1 MNTVTTTGCEQVRAR
16 ANTGEM
22 MGAMMGAVVS
32 ALAALTACTA
42 PAGEDTAAA
51 EQAIATT
58 AAAPASE
65 PKAHVAFDFVAHFD
79 ATTNQLPHDVVL
91 HDGNAFVVLNPTGQ
105 VLEVTPEGTVSTFGT
120 LPVPYPFAASTNAIL
135 FTPAGDALVSVGTFS
150 AAVTSGIYR
159 IPAAGGA
166 ATLWASSPA
175 MPFPNGLTYVGDKLL
190 VADSMAGAVLAV
202 DPAGHVTT
210 WAQDPLFVGAASCPG
225 ANPSYV
231 FGASGI
237 ATDGKEVVVTNAD
250 AAIVVRVPVLCGGTA
265 GTAAALAGPDCTRFA
280 GADHLVSKGPDWV
293 VAANRLNSI
302 VRVKKNGKSQ
312 TIATGGNLDFP
323 SSVTFGRF
331 GSRDGF
337 LVTNFAIVPNG
348 DAPPGAG
355 LLFAPSN

>member
-1 MNTVTTTGCEQVRAR
+1 MGCKRAR
-16 ANTGEM
+16 GPVSVSVRGGVMT
-22 MGAMMGAVVS
+22 GAMVG
-32 ALAALTACTA
+32 ALAALTACSS

-51 EQAIATT
+51 EQAMVAS

-65 PKAHVAFDFVAHFD
+65 PKAGVAFDFVARFD
-79 ATTNQLPHDVVL
+79 ATTHQLPHDVVL
-91 HDGNAFVVLNPTGQ
+91 HDGNAFVVVNPTGQ
-105 VLEVTPEGTVSTFGT
+105 VLEVTPTGAVSTFGT

-150 AAVTSGIYR
+150 AAVASGIYR

-175 MPFPNGLTYVGDKLL
+175 MPFPNGLAYVGDKLL
-190 VADSMAGAVLAV
+190 VADSMAGAVFAV

-250 AAIVVRVPVLCGGTA
+250 SAIVVRVPLLCGGAA
-265 GTAAALAGPDCTRFA
+265 GAASALAGPDCTRFA

-312 TIATGGNLDFP
+312 VIATDGKLDFP
-323 SSVTFGRF
+323 SSVTFGHF
-331 GSRDGF
+331 GARDGF
-337 LVTNFAIVPNG
+337 LVTNFAIVPSG
-348 DAPPGAG
+348 DAPAGAG

>member
-1 MNTVTTTGCEQVRAR
+1 MSSVTTTTTT
-16 ANTGEM
+16 TGWAGVM
-22 MGAMMGAVVS
+22 VS
-32 ALAALTACTA
+32 TLAALTACSL
-42 PAGEDTAAA
+42 PAGEDTAGA
-51 EQAIATT
+51 EQAIAAS

-65 PKAHVAFDFVAHFD
+65 PKARVAFDFVAHFD

-91 HDGNAFVVLNPTGQ
+91 HDGNAYVVMNPTGQ
-105 VLEVTPEGTVSTFGT
+105 VLEVTSTGAVSTFGT
-120 LPVPYPFAASTNAIL
+120 LPVPYPFAASSNAIV

-150 AAVTSGIYR
+150 AAVASGIYR

-202 DPAGHVTT
+202 DPGGNVTT

-250 AAIVVRVPVLCGGTA
+250 SAIVVRVPVLSCGAA
-265 GTAAALAGPDCTRFA
+265 GAVAALAGPDCTRFA

-293 VAANRLNSI
+293 VAANRLNTI
-302 VRVKKNGKSQ
+302 VRIKKNGKTQ
-312 TIATGGNLDFP
+312 AIATGGNLDFP

-331 GSRDGF
+331 GTRDGF
-337 LVTNFAIVPNG
+337 LVTNFAVVPTG
-348 DAPPGAG
+348 DPPAGAG